1 MWGYSSRADSGFCS
15 TVPDDHASKQ
25 NQNSVLFS
33 LLHIFFE
40 RRRRR
45 HSKYT
50 KNQFRERAHEISIMM
65 MKIFSKTIKIV
76 DFCSSL
82 LIRICTAAV
91 SFTYTAGSSTLASFL
106 QIIGTMGRPKVILN
120 FKYEQ
125 QKSLFVV

>member
-1 MWGYSSRADSGFCS
+1 
-15 TVPDDHASKQ
+15 
-25 NQNSVLFS
+25 
-33 LLHIFFE
+33 
-40 RRRRR
+40 
-45 HSKYT
+45 
-50 KNQFRERAHEISIMM
+50 MM
-65 MKIFSKTIKIV
+65 MIFPKTIKIV

-82 LIRICTAAV
+82 LRICTAAV